1 MKAYV
6 LAAGYATRMYPLTQD
21 VPKALLKVGGR
32 AILSYIMDELR
43 RLDGLT
49 DVVIVTN
56 ERFHDDFCGW
66 VAEQDAWV
74 RFTVLNDGTTSNE
87 DRLGALG
94 DLQFAIDRVPL
105 EDDHAI
111 VLASDH
117 LFDIDLEDVH
127 REFLARGRTTLLVR
141 TVDLPEGPSPYSEVT
156 VDPDGRVTSFREKP
170 ADPQTD
176 LSAIA
181 LYFFPAED
189 LDLLDDYLAQGD
201 TDAPGHFL
209 AWLTE
214 RVPAYARRLESRWY
228 DIGSLD
234 SFAEAKRR
242 FEGEAPFSEEEP
254 SETGP

>member
-6 LAAGYATRMYPLTQD
+6 LAAGYATRMYPLTEND
-21 VPKALLKVGGR
+21 PKALLEVGGR

-43 RLDGLT
+43 RLEGLT

-56 ERFHDDFCGW
+56 DRFHDRFESW
-66 VAEQDAWV
+66 VSEQEPWV
-74 RFTVLNDGTTSNE
+74 RFTVVNDGTTSND

-94 DLQFAIDRVPL
+94 DLRLAIDTVPL
-105 EDDHAI
+105 EDSHAL

-127 REFLARGRTTLLVR
+127 RAFLEHGRTTLLVR
-141 TVDLPEGPSPYSEVT
+141 TVELSGGPSPYSEVT
-156 VDPDGRVTSFREKP
+156 VDDDGRVLRFREKP
-170 ADPQTD
+170 ADPRTD

-181 LYFFPAED
+181 LYFFPASD
-189 LDLLDDYLAQGD
+189 LAMLDEYLAQGD
-201 TDAPGHFL
+201 HDAPGHFL
-209 AWLTE
+209 AWLVE
-214 RVPAYARRLESRWY
+214 RVPVYARPLESRWY

-242 FEGEAPFSEEEP
+242 FEGSDPF
-254 SETGP
+254 GDVAG